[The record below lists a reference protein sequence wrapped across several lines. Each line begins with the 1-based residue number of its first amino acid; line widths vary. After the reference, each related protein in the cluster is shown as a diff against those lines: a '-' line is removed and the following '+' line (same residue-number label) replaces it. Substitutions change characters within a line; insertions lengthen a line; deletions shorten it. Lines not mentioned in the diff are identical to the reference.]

1 MLHTSRVRRPPHVCF
16 RTRADSW
23 RMRRRRGGGGGG
35 GGGGAG
41 SRFVVVGVL
50 RGDSKSFFDLTTSE
64 PPSGTIAPAKRFVGA
79 SFYRPNDAGI
89 VARKPSSE

>member
-1 MLHTSRVRRPPHVCF
+1 
-16 RTRADSW
+16 
-23 RMRRRRGGGGGG
+23 MRRRRGGGGGG